1 MVFFAMT
8 PPHPNLL
15 RLRRPR
21 RGLPRFISY
30 SVTRAPP
37 ILEGKG
43 GILLSCG
50 GGGGGVIVWI
60 LVVRI
65 RRALM
70 LLTGA
75 TQKAQAECRSPSPHR
90 RPSSQLCFALGF
102 RMG

>member
-8 PPHPNLL
+8 PPHPKLL

-30 SVTRAPP
+30 SVTRAPL

-43 GILLSCG
+43 GILLG
-50 GGGGGVIVWI
+50 GGRMIVWI
-60 LVVRI
+60 LVVRMI
-65 RRALM
+65 WRPPASLM

-75 TQKAQAECRSPSPHR
+75 AQKAQAECRSPSPT
-90 RPSSQLCFALGF
+90 
-102 RMG
+102 